1 MKNNLNRR
9 KFVGKSLMATAG
21 LITLP
26 TILPAKVFAGPGRV
40 LPNEKINLAHIGVGG
55 MGSGHVRTFVGQ
67 DDVRTVAI
75 CDVRKENRDKAKA
88 TVDTRYGNKDCATY
102 NDFREV
108 LARKDIDAIV
118 MAAPD
123 HWHVLIGIEAARQ
136 GKAMY
141 YEKPMSYTFEQAKA
155 IREAINRYN
164 VVFQFGTQQRSD
176 QRFRFVTELVRNG
189 KIGSLKRI
197 VAGSA
202 SYSAVPVQPIEK
214 VPEGLDYEL
223 WLGPAPWS
231 PYTNLRCTRNWML
244 IRDYSLGCIGG
255 AWGIHHVDI
264 AQWAVNADNSGPV
277 EVEGKGK
284 IPADGL
290 YDTIQFWEAEHTY
303 ANGVK
308 LLHIDHGSAV
318 ERFPQFKAAGGANTM
333 GILFE
338 GTEGWIYV
346 ARGFMDANPKS
357 LLKTVIGPNEIR
369 LPVSNDHARN
379 FLDAVRS
386 GSEPI
391 CPVGPGVRSEMVCQ
405 QADIAIRTGQK
416 LRWDPVKEEFIDNPV
431 ANRMLASPMRS
442 PWHF

>member
-1 MKNNLNRR
+1 MKNNINRR
-9 KFVGKSLMATAG
+9 RFVGKSLMAAAG

-26 TILPAKVFAGPGRV
+26 TILPAKVFTRPGRI
-40 LPNEKINLAHIGVGG
+40 LPNNKINLAHIGVGG
-55 MGSGHVRTFVGQ
+55 MGSGHVRSFVGQ
-67 DDVRTVAI
+67 EDVRTVAI
-75 CDVRKENRDKAKA
+75 CDVRKEHRDKAKE
-88 TVDTRYGNKDCATY
+88 TVDTFYGNKECATY

-123 HWHVLIGIEAARQ
+123 YWHVLIGIEAARQ

-141 YEKPMSYTFEQAKA
+141 YEKPMSYTFEEAKA

-176 QRFRFVTELVRNG
+176 QRFRLATEIVRNE

-197 VAGSA
+197 IAGSA
-202 SYSAVPVQPIEK
+202 SYDKVPVQPIEK

-223 WLGPAPWS
+223 WLGAAPWS
-231 PYTNLRCTRNWML
+231 PYTTLRCTRNWML

-255 AWGIHHVDI
+255 AWGIHHIDI

-277 EVEGKGK
+277 EVEGKGT
-284 IPADGL
+284 IPDDGL
-290 YDTIQFWEAEHTY
+290 YDTIQRFEVEHKY
-303 ANGVK
+303 ANGVI
-308 LLHIDHGSAV
+308 LLHIDHISAV
-318 ERFPQFKAAGGANTM
+318 GRFPQFKAAVGNTM

-338 GTEGWIYV
+338 GTKGWVYV
-346 ARGFMDANPKS
+346 ARGYMDASPKS
-357 LLKTVIGPNEIR
+357 LLKAITGPNEIR
-369 LPVSNDHARN
+369 LPVSNNHARN

-416 LRWDPVKEEFIDNPV
+416 LKWDPVKEEFIDNPV

-442 PWHF
+442 PWHI

>member
-1 MKNNLNRR
+1 MKEKINRR
-9 KFVGKSLMATAG
+9 RFVGKSLVATAG

-26 TILPAKVFAGPGRV
+26 TILPAKVFARPGRI
-40 LPNEKINLAHIGVGG
+40 LPNDKINLAHIGVGE
-55 MGSGHVRTFVGQ
+55 MGSGHVKSFIGQ
-67 DDVRTVAI
+67 EDVRTVAI
-75 CDVRKENRDKAKA
+75 CDVRKEHRDRAK
-88 TVDTRYGNKDCATY
+88 TVVDTRYGNNDCTTY
-102 NDFREV
+102 NDFREL
-108 LARKDIDAIV
+108 LARKDIDAVVIAV
-118 MAAPD
+118 PD

-155 IREAINRYN
+155 IREAIKRYN

-176 QRFRFVTELVRNG
+176 QRFRFVTELVRNE

-202 SYSAVPVQPIEK
+202 SYSQVPVQPIEE
-214 VPEGLDYEL
+214 VPAGLDYEM

-231 PYTNLRCTRNWML
+231 PYTTLRCTRNWTL

-264 AQWAVNADNSGPV
+264 AQWAMNADNSGPV
-277 EVEGKGK
+277 EVEGTGK
-284 IPADGL
+284 ISEEGL
-290 YDTIQFWEAEHTY
+290 YNTIQNFEVEHTY

-308 LLHIDHGSAV
+308 LLHIDHKTAMV
-318 ERFPQFKAAGGANTM
+318 RLPLFKEAAGSNSM

-369 LPVSNDHARN
+369 LPVSNNHHRN
-379 FLDAVRS
+379 FLDAVRG

-442 PWHF
+442 PWHI